1 MVAVTPIRTDE
12 HMRRALARIDEIF
25 DAPAGTPEG
34 DELDLLSDLVE
45 LYESKRVPVAYPS
58 PAAAIEFRMDQQ
70 GLRRRDL
77 IPYLGSRAKVSEV
90 LSGKRPI
97 TMAMAR
103 ALHQH
108 LGIPAD
114 ILLQEPGAAFDAT
127 FHDLDA
133 SRFPLKAMAKRGW
146 IPALPDLAGR
156 AEEVVAGLIE
166 RAGGREVALA
176 PLYRKNDQRRINAK
190 TDDYALRAWCWQVMA
205 AANDHL
211 PAAAYRPGTV
221 SPAFMREV
229 AQLSPHDDGPVRARA
244 LLNEHGI
251 GLEVVRHLPRTHL
264 DGAALRVGDG
274 RPVIGLTLRY
284 DRIDNFWFCLLHELA
299 HVGLHLDGDG
309 DDAFVDDLSLR
320 DAAGAPADS
329 KERAADALA
338 EEALI
343 PTAMWG
349 EGPAAGGPS
358 VMTVISLGREA
369 GVHPAV
375 VAGRVRHEA
384 GNYRLLSQFVGS
396 GQVRRHFEAEPARL
410 DTEIE
415 ANLQSLGFGEAD

>member
-1 MVAVTPIRTDE
+1 MADVTPIRTDE
-12 HMRRALARIDEIF
+12 HLRQALARIDEIF
-25 DAPAGTPEG
+25 DAPADTPEG
-34 DELDLLSDLVE
+34 DELRLLSDLVE
-45 LYESKRVPVAYPS
+45 LYESKRAPIPHPTPVA
-58 PAAAIEFRMDQQ
+58 AIQFRMDQE
-70 GLRRRDL
+70 GLSQRDL

-103 ALHQH
+103 ALHRD
-108 LGIPAD
+108 LAIPAD
-114 ILLQEPGAAFDAT
+114 VLLQEPGAAFDPT
-127 FHDLDA
+127 FDEIDA
-133 SRFPLKAMAKRGW
+133 RRFPLKEMAKRGW

-156 AEEVVAGLIE
+156 AEELVGGLIE
-166 RAGGREVALA
+166 SAGGRQAALA

-205 AANDHL
+205 AANERP

-221 SPAFMREV
+221 SAPFLREV
-229 AQLSPHDDGPVRARA
+229 AQLSPHDDGPLRARA

-251 GLEVVRHLPRTHL
+251 GLVILRHLPRTHL

-299 HVGLHLDGDG
+299 HVGLHMDDNG

-320 DAAGAPADS
+320 DAAGAPADP
-329 KERAADALA
+329 KEAAADALA

-343 PTAMWG
+343 PRAIWG
-349 EGPAAGGPS
+349 EGPTAGGHT
-358 VMTVISLGREA
+358 VMTVIGLAREA

-396 GQVRRHFEAEPARL
+396 GQVRRHFESEPAGA
-410 DTEIE
+410 T
-415 ANLQSLGFGEAD
+415 